1 MTTAQAQGTAQ
12 DDGAGGL
19 DAPPLLSTGIPGLDT
34 ILTGGL
40 LPERL
45 YLLEGVPGTGK
56 TTLALQFLAEG
67 ARKGTPVLYIALAE
81 SEIELRGA
89 ALSHG
94 WDLAGIAIEEVAP
107 SDDILDPERQYTI
120 FHPSEIE
127 LASTNQRILAAIEKH
142 RPARLVL
149 DSLSELQ
156 LLAENPLR
164 YRRQVVALK
173 QYLASRHC
181 TTVLI
186 DDRSALDDGL
196 QVRSVAHCV
205 ISLELQNQDYGN
217 DRRRVRVVKYR
228 GVAFRSGTHDYKIA
242 RDGLVV
248 YPRLVAADTRRDG
261 GHRRLSSGVP
271 ELDAMIGGGLEEG
284 MSTLLS
290 GPAGSGKSTLA
301 AQFVH
306 AATTRGEPCA
316 MFLFEEARS
325 KLVNRADSV
334 GMRLQEALDTGL
346 LSAQQIDPA
355 EMTPGEFAQAVVDAA
370 QRGARVIVIDSLNGY
385 MHAVP
390 DERFQS
396 TYLHELL
403 NYLSR
408 HGVATLLVGV
418 QQNMLGTSMTTAA
431 DASYLADSVIM
442 LRYYETEGEVRQ
454 AISVFKKRDS
464 AHERTIRRFEISPQG
479 IRIGPALA
487 GFHGILSGLPT
498 IGGTP
503 FP

>member
-1 MTTAQAQGTAQ
+1 MPGKRAVMTIP
-12 DDGAGGL
+12 
-19 DAPPLLSTGIPGLDT
+19 APLHSAPATLLSTGVAGLDA
-34 ILTGGL
+34 ILAGGL
-40 LPERL
+40 APERL
-45 YLLEGVPGTGK
+45 YLLEGEPGTGK
-56 TTLALQFLAEG
+56 TTLALQFLMEG
-67 ARKGTPVLYIALAE
+67 VRHGEPVLYVALAE
-81 SEIELRGA
+81 SETELRGA

-94 WDLAGIAIEEVAP
+94 WDLAAIGIEEVAP
-107 SDDILDPERQYTI
+107 SDDMLDPDRQYTI

-127 LASTNQRILAAIEKH
+127 LAATNQRILAAIQKH

-205 ISLELQNQDYGN
+205 ISLELQNQAYGN
-217 DRRRVRVVKYR
+217 DRRRVRVIKYR
-228 GVAFRSGTHDYKIA
+228 GVPFRGGAHDYRIA
-242 RDGLVV
+242 RHGLVV
-248 YPRLVAADTRRDG
+248 YPRLVAADTRREIR
-261 GHRRLSSGVP
+261 GHCLSSGVA
-271 ELDAMIGGGLEEG
+271 ELDAMLGGGLEEG
-284 MSTLLS
+284 MSTLIS
-290 GPAGSGKSTLA
+290 GPAGSGKSTLS

-306 AATTRGEPCA
+306 AATARGEPCA

-325 KLVNRADSV
+325 KLLKRTDGV
-334 GMRLQEALDTGL
+334 GMRLRAAQDSGL
-346 LSAQQIDPA
+346 LSAQQVDPA
-355 EMTPGEFAQAVVDAA
+355 ELTPGEFAQAVVDAA
-370 QRGARVIVIDSLNGY
+370 ERGARVIVIDSLNGY
-385 MHAVP
+385 MNAVP

-403 NYLSR
+403 NYLSQ

-418 QQNMLGTSMTTAA
+418 QQNMLGTSMTTSA

-442 LRYYETEGEVRQ
+442 LRYYETEGAVRQ
-454 AISVFKKRDS
+454 AISVFKKRGS
-464 AHERTIRRFEISPQG
+464 AHERSIRPFEIGGHG
-479 IRIGPALA
+479 IVIGAPLA
-487 GFHGILSGLPT
+487 GFHGILSGIPT
-498 IGGTP
+498 VGGTP